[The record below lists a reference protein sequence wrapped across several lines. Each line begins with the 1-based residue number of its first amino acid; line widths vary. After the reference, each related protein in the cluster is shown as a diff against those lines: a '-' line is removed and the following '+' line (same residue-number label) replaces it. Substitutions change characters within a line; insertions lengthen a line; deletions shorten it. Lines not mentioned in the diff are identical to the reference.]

1 MENNKELDV
10 IVWGATGFTGALV
23 AEYLRDRYGVGGDL
37 RWAIAG
43 RSADKLDQLKKRLG
57 ETCDALPVLQADS
70 HDDASLRELAARTR
84 VVITTVGPY
93 ALYGE
98 KLVSAC
104 VESGTHYC
112 DLAGET
118 QFIRKMIDTYNDAA
132 RDSGARIL
140 HCCGFDS
147 VPSDIGVWY
156 LQTEARR
163 LRGSTCNSIKLFVK
177 AAKGSL
183 SGGTYASMLNLMEE
197 ARHDRELARMI
208 VDPYSLNPA
217 GEREGPDKG
226 EQQDIRFSDDLKAW
240 TAPFLMASV
249 NVRVVRRS
257 NALMGYPW
265 GKDFRY
271 DEAVLS
277 GKGAAGWLKAA
288 AMAAGLGALMAGA
301 SLDWS
306 RNLLRKRFLPKPG
319 EGPTREERE
328 SGFFKLVLTGQLPDG
343 GVIKAHVSG
352 DRDPGYGSTA
362 KMLAE
367 CGVCLAQDDLD
378 VGGGVWTPAAAMAAP
393 LLDRLRANA
402 GLTFDIAD

>member
-1 MENNKELDV
+1 MKKDRELDV
-10 IVWGATGFTGALV
+10 VVWGATGFTGALV
-23 AEYLRDRYGVGGDL
+23 AEYLRDKYGVGGDL

-43 RSADKLDQLKKRLG
+43 RSPDKLAQLKQRLG
-57 ETCDALPVLQADS
+57 EDCGALPVLQADS
-70 HDDASLRELAARTR
+70 HDEASLRDMAGKTR

-93 ALYGE
+93 ALHGE

-104 VESGTHYC
+104 VENGTHYC

-118 QFIRKMIDTYNDAA
+118 QFIRRMIDAYANGA
-132 RDSGARIL
+132 RESGARVL

-163 LRGSTCNSIKLFVK
+163 LRGSTCNSIKLLVK
-177 AAKGSL
+177 AAKGGL
-183 SGGTYASMLNLMEE
+183 SGGTYSSMFNLMEE
-197 ARHDRELARMI
+197 ARNDRELARMI
-208 VDPYSLNPA
+208 THPYSLNPA
-217 GEREGPDKG
+217 GERDGPDTR
-226 EQQDIRFSDDLKAW
+226 EQQDIRFDEDLKAW

-288 AMAAGLGALMAGA
+288 AMTAGLGALVAGA
-301 SLDWS
+301 SFDWS
-306 RNLLRKRFLPKPG
+306 RNLLRGRFLPKPG
-319 EGPTREERE
+319 EGPTQEERQA
-328 SGFFKLVLTGQLPDG
+328 GFFTLVLAGHLPDG
-343 GVIKAHVSG
+343 SLIKARVTG

-367 CGVCLAQDDLD
+367 CGVCLAQDDLG
-378 VGGGVWTPAAAMAAP
+378 VEGGVWTPAAAMAEP
-393 LLDRLRANA
+393 LIGRLRANA
-402 GLTFDIAD
+402 GLTFDIVD